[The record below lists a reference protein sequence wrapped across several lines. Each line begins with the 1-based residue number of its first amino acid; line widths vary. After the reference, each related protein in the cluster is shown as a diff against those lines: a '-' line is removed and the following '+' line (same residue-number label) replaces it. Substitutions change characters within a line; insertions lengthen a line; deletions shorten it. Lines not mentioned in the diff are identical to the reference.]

1 MVLELGFGLKLNMP
15 EVHLVISYGYYSY
28 GASDM
33 LGVYPL
39 GIPGKCLIDA
49 SSCMGVEEAYETHPC
64 CIPDMNVYIMCFQ
77 RSQNTPHV
85 QLYTPI
91 ESS

>member
-1 MVLELGFGLKLNMP
+1 MVLVLGFGLKLNMP

-39 GIPGKCLIDA
+39 GIPGRCLIDA
-49 SSCMGVEEAYETHPC
+49 SSCMGVEEAYETHPY
-64 CIPDMNVYIMCFQ
+64 CIPDMNTSCAFREAKILHMYSCIHQ
-77 RSQNTPHV
+77 
-85 QLYTPI
+85 
-91 ESS
+91 